1 MRARWGQFWFDENVC
16 ADAVKTMFARVIIV
30 WLITGQVLYVG
41 WSHFKPRPPSLLELE
56 YAHNPSPAN
65 QAALEKELNRVTDYE
80 SKRAIGLI
88 TLLLAVDGVIIG
100 CFWNVGTKQSTAE
113 KRE

>member
-1 MRARWGQFWFDENVC
+1 
-16 ADAVKTMFARVIIV
+16 MFARLLIV
-30 WLITGQVLYVG
+30 WLIVGQAIYVC
-41 WSHFKPRPPSLLELE
+41 WPHFTSRPPSLLELE

-65 QAALEKELNRVTDYE
+65 QAALEKELNRVADFE

-100 CFWNVGTKQSTAE
+100 FLWNFGA
-113 KRE
+113 KRDVLKKEAGR